1 MIWWLAFDKK
11 PFQFW
16 REIWIQVVVIL
27 LQLWWWLFLINAK
40 YFRHLRLPPLKMC
53 ILAWNWGNCKVIYPK
68 YVLQT
73 LTRYNFYSTWGIA
86 LVKPKVIQIHPSYY
100 KNSNKFSQT
109 NALFCQLP
117 QNMTTDCSL
126 SLCYFTTNC
135 SERRQKFK
143 TILCKVWGT
152 YINVNLPYN
161 HYVIFWVNWL
171 VQVHLAEGV

>member
-1 MIWWLAFDKK
+1 MAGNLNSGRSYLITAVVMIVFD
-11 PFQFW
+11 Q
-16 REIWIQVVVIL
+16 REVLSSSSSSSEDVHSCL
-27 LQLWWWLFLINAK
+27 ELGKLQSYISQ
-40 YFRHLRLPPLKMC
+40 
-53 ILAWNWGNCKVIYPK
+53 
-68 YVLQT
+68 VLQT

-86 LVKPKVIQIHPSYY
+86 MVKPKVIQIHPNYY

-117 QNMTTDCSL
+117 QNMTTDCSF
-126 SLCYFTTNC
+126 STCYFTTNC

-161 HYVIFWVNWL
+161 HYVIFWVNWR
-171 VQVHLAEGV
+171 VQVHLKEFNQKYSRLLDFWV